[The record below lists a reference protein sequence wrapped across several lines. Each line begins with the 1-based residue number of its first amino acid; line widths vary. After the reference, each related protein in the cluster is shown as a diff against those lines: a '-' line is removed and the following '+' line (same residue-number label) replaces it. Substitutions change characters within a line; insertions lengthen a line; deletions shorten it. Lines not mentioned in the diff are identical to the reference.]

1 MAYNIKLDSIHLIE
15 VDMKAIKTILSLFL
29 LGVIVINMSGC
40 SRGAA
45 LVTGVKKTAINVTQV
60 KVYHTAPNNY
70 DVIGTVNSSGFGG
83 FSQQGNLDSALEELK
98 IQAAKVGANGVIL
111 TNTGEVESVGGGTF
125 ISNGFGGGTFVS
137 NRSTRQT
144 ISGIAIHTK

>member
-1 MAYNIKLDSIHLIE
+1 MAYNLITNNVYLTG
-15 VDMKAIKTILSLFL
+15 VDMKAIKTIISLFL
-29 LGVIVINMSGC
+29 LGVIALNMSGC
-40 SRGAA
+40 SRGAT
-45 LVTGVKKTAINVTQV
+45 LVTGVKRTAIDVTQV
-60 KVYHTAPNNY
+60 RVYHTAPNNY

-98 IQAAKVGANGVIL
+98 VQAAKVGANGVIL

-125 ISNGFGGGTFVS
+125 ISNGYGGGTFIA
-137 NRSTRQT
+137 NRSSRQT